1 MRPITPLGFS
11 LATLLVATS
20 YAAQADIV
28 LYDRDDTTFS
38 ADGYINA
45 FYVNTEVDSA
55 DPAGDRRQSRVKMG
69 FLPNWIGFNASRHV
83 GSLELGARSSFW
95 VTINDSDDNGT
106 ETGIDVR
113 QFYGTIG
120 GDWGEVLVGK
130 DFGLFA
136 RSNVLLDQLL
146 SGYGQVSDTLG
157 LVDFGGVSF
166 GNIGSGYPYPFPTA
180 QITYRTPKAGGLRL
194 AGGIFDPVHTAGE
207 SDLGRRYEE
216 APRFESEL
224 TWETAL
230 GDVELFGWLNG
241 QYQTSGNSDPDVED
255 VTSRGLGYG
264 VQATL
269 GPATLSASGF
279 TAEGINA
286 FFTNNV
292 GNATLREVDSDGY
305 LLQGGYRFGATR
317 VALSYG
323 ETEDEQSE
331 MEFRTRGVALF
342 HDINDYLTLVG
353 EINRHDIAAL
363 NGGASIEQTDTLAL
377 GVAMSW

>member
-95 VTINDSDDNGT
+95 MTINDSDDNGT

-113 QFYGTIG
+113 QFHGTIG

-136 RSNVLLDQLL
+136 RSNIFLDQLL
-146 SGYGQVSDTLG
+146 SGYGQVSDTL
-157 LVDFGGVSF
+157 
-166 GNIGSGYPYPFPTA
+166 
-180 QITYRTPKAGGLRL
+180 
-194 AGGIFDPVHTAGE
+194 E
-207 SDLGRRYEE
+207 RRYEK

-224 TWETAL
+224 TWEAAL
-230 GDVELFGWLNG
+230 GDVELFSWLNG
-241 QYQTSGNSDPDVED
+241 VSAPI
-255 VTSRGLGYG
+255 
-264 VQATL
+264 
-269 GPATLSASGF
+269 GPLQ
-279 TAEGINA
+279 NA
-286 FFTNNV
+286 
-292 GNATLREVDSDGY
+292 
-305 LLQGGYRFGATR
+305 
-317 VALSYG
+317 
-323 ETEDEQSE
+323 
-331 MEFRTRGVALF
+331 
-342 HDINDYLTLVG
+342 
-353 EINRHDIAAL
+353 
-363 NGGASIEQTDTLAL
+363 
-377 GVAMSW
+377 